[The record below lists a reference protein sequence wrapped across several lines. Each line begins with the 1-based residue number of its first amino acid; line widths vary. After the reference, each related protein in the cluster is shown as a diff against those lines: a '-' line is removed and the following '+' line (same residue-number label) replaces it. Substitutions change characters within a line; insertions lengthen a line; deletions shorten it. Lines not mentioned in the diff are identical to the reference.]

1 MNDIDQIVDKLK
13 KDNFVIIK
21 NFFDRNVLSKIKAE
35 IKILSPRIN

>member
-21 NFFDRNVLSKIKAE
+21 NFFDRNVLSKIKTE
-35 IKILSPRIN
+35 IKGIKTGIK